1 MNVVFSVNVPYPLGM
16 AGSMRV
22 RLFAEYLARQNHYT
36 SVLVTNSD
44 NGQNQRNGILN
55 KVKYMNLSHSKIPYI
70 FHLLLYPIR
79 VFICISKLRKKD
91 SRNILIVYGDI
102 DFLTMPVIIFAKLFK
117 FKVVVDVVEDRTLQ
131 SEALSFKAKANLY
144 LSELLMPITIKLI
157 DGLVVISSY
166 LKQKFE
172 KIDSKIL
179 IKLIPVSAAN
189 LLNTPPIVSDNKD
202 IINLVYCG
210 SFGVKDGLKFLLDAF
225 DQASNKY
232 PNLHLTLV
240 GTPSEKI
247 QKQVSLANNINVTGY
262 LDDSEYWKKLYS
274 ADILCM
280 TRIDSPFANAG
291 FPFKLG
297 EYLAT
302 GRVVI
307 ATDVGDVKNYL
318 VDKRDALIV
327 SPSSAQ
333 AIDTAIDYFISNIN
347 DMPNIGVNGFERS
360 KEFFNPSINSKMLET
375 FIGGL

>member
-1 MNVVFSVNVPYPLGM
+1 M
-16 AGSMRV
+16 
-22 RLFAEYLARQNHYT
+22 
-36 SVLVTNSD
+36 
-44 NGQNQRNGILN
+44 
-55 KVKYMNLSHSKIPYI
+55 
-70 FHLLLYPIR
+70 
-79 VFICISKLRKKD
+79 
-91 SRNILIVYGDI
+91 
-102 DFLTMPVIIFAKLFK
+102 
-117 FKVVVDVVEDRTLQ
+117 
-131 SEALSFKAKANLY
+131 
-144 LSELLMPITIKLI
+144 
-157 DGLVVISSY
+157 
-166 LKQKFE
+166 
-172 KIDSKIL
+172 

-327 SPSSAQ
+327 SPSSSQ
-333 AIDTAIDYFISNIN
+333 AIDTAIDYFISNID

-375 FIGGL
+375 FIEGL